1 MKGVDISKLTND
13 EVWRRFLALA
23 AEERVVIADLVACLA
38 EVDSRTLVRDKD
50 WPSLFEYCVYSLHWS
65 ESAAYRRIRAA
76 RAVRRFPV
84 ILEMLRDGR
93 LHLEGIV
100 ILHAF
105 IDDADFAS
113 LLLKGVGLTTKGIER
128 LVADRRRDP
137 PVRDSMR
144 FVGVAPAPIKAA
156 DRPTALELISNR
168 PLDSPRV
175 DLPPL
180 QAAVAA
186 AAPPPV
192 MSVEPP
198 AAAPLAPPAAA
209 APPPVPVAAPAPV
222 AAPPKLV
229 RIGFTADEG
238 LHRMVLH
245 AQQLMRHKYPD
256 GSLEGIFR
264 DALRLLIEKK
274 DLGVRA
280 AAAAARKIRRKKR
293 GIG

>member
-1 MKGVDISKLTND
+1 MVDGRPVTVVDDSEPVNTVDISTLTD
-13 EVWRRFLALA
+13 EEVWRRFLELA
-23 AEERVVIADLVACLA
+23 AEERVLISDLVACLA
-38 EVDSRTLVRDKD
+38 EVDARMLVRDRH
-50 WPSLFEYCVYSLHWS
+50 WPSLFDYCVFSLHWS

-76 RAVRRFPV
+76 RAVRKFPM

-93 LHLEGIV
+93 LHLEGVV

-113 LLLKGVGLTTKGIER
+113 LLLKAVGMTTKSIES

-144 FVGVAPAPIKAA
+144 FVGISAPPVEAA
-156 DRPTALELISNR
+156 EPPPALELPPNTPADAPS
-168 PLDSPRV
+168 SP
-175 DLPPL
+175 
-180 QAAVAA
+180 AVVS
-186 AAPPPV
+186 APPP
-192 MSVEPP
+192 PP
-198 AAAPLAPPAAA
+198 SP
-209 APPPVPVAAPAPV
+209 
-222 AAPPKLV
+222 PPKLV
-229 RIGFTADEG
+229 RIGFTADES

-245 AQQLMRHKYPD
+245 AQQLMRHKYPN

-280 AAAAARKIRRKKR
+280 EAAAKRRASR
-293 GIG
+293 TAGRCLPV

>member
-1 MKGVDISKLTND
+1 M
-13 EVWRRFLALA
+13 
-23 AEERVVIADLVACLA
+23 IADLIACLA

-76 RAVRRFPV
+76 RAVRRFPI

-144 FVGVAPAPIKAA
+144 FVGVAPAPVKAA
-156 DRPTALELISNR
+156 DPPKALELISTH
-168 PLDSPRV
+168 PLDHPTPRADAPV
-175 DLPPL
+175 R

-186 AAPPPV
+186 APPPTMGNAPPP
-192 MSVEPP
+192 MALDTPP
-198 AAAPLAPPAAA
+198 SLPPDDPGPRIDVPPRPPAAA
-209 APPPVPVAAPAPV
+209 ASPPPAT
-222 AAPPKLV
+222 APPKLV

-238 LHRMVLH
+238 LHRLVLH

-280 AAAAARKIRRKKR
+280 AAAAARRSRRKN
-293 GIG
+293 IGASAEKPP